1 MNLNQIMTDLS
12 YFLPELILTGI
23 ILLVII
29 FDLFQKAEVS
39 IRSGY
44 LAMGGLALVML
55 ALFGQ
60 DVSTPIGIFSN
71 MLAVDGFGH
80 FLKILVTLGAIL
92 VMWMSFNS
100 NELKG
105 RRVGEYYVLILILVL
120 GMYFLV
126 SATHLLSIYISLEMV
141 SIMSYLL
148 SGYLK
153 EQMRSNESSIKY
165 VVFGAFSSG
174 ILLYGFSLLYGLTG
188 SADIFEIQAAL
199 SAGTVSPV
207 LMLLILVMVL
217 VGFGYKIAAVPFHF
231 WTPDVY
237 EGAPAPITAF
247 LSVSPKAAGFAIII
261 RFFNV
266 AFSDGGNPNMESW
279 SALQNMDWQTI
290 IGVLSVL
297 SMTVGN
303 VVALQQSNIKR
314 MLAYSSIAHAGYMLL
329 GVVVADQTGI
339 AAVLYYASIYMLMNL
354 GAFFVAIHIKNAF
367 DTETIEDYKGLG
379 YSAPLLGVLMAIF
392 MFSLTGLPPTGGFVA
407 KFYLFR
413 SLIEFGDMYFYL
425 ALIGL
430 VNGVI
435 SLYYYMRVVK
445 AMYFGK
451 MEIPETTHQPPL
463 NVTLLLVLLA
473 APLLFAWILGDPL
486 SELTQ
491 NAVSFYVN

>member
-1 MNLNQIMTDLS
+1 MDINQIVADLS
-12 YFLPELILTGI
+12 HFIPELVLTGVL
-23 ILLVII
+23 LLVII
-29 FDLFQKAEVS
+29 YDLFQDLETS
-39 IRSGY
+39 IRVGY
-44 LAMGGLALVML
+44 LSLAGLMFGIL
-55 ALFGQ
+55 ALFAQ
-60 DVSTPIGIFSN
+60 DTSLPSGIFSN
-71 MLAVDGFGH
+71 MLAVDGFAKYM
-80 FLKILVTLGAIL
+80 KILVSLGAGL

-100 NELKG
+100 GELKN
-105 RRVGEYYVLILILVL
+105 RRVGEYYILIIALVL

-153 EQMRSNESSIKY
+153 EEMRSNEASVKY

-188 SADIFEIQAAL
+188 SADIFAIQAAL
-199 SAGTVSPV
+199 VGGTVSPT
-207 LMLLILVMVL
+207 LLLLILVMVL

-247 LSVSPKAAGFAIII
+247 LSVAPKAAGFAIII

-266 AFSDGGNPNMESW
+266 VFSGDGNPNLQAW
-279 SALQNMDWQTI
+279 SALENLNWQSVV
-290 IGVLSVL
+290 GLLSIL

-303 VVALQQSNIKR
+303 VIAIQQSNIKR

-339 AAVLYYASIYMLMNL
+339 AAVLYYAAIYMLMNL
-354 GAFFVAIHIKNAF
+354 GAFFVAIHVKNAF
-367 DTETIEDYKGLG
+367 GTEEIEEYKQLG
-379 YSAPLLGVLMAIF
+379 YKAPLLGVLMAIF
-392 MFSLTGLPPTGGFVA
+392 MFSLTGLPPTGGFIA

-413 SLIEFGDMYFYL
+413 SLIEYGDLYFWL
-425 ALIGL
+425 AIIGL
-430 VNGVI
+430 INGVI

-451 MEIPETTHQPPL
+451 MELAKEIHHAPL
-463 NVTLLLVLLA
+463 NVTILLA
-473 APLLFAWILGDPL
+473 VLALPLLFGWMLGDPL
-486 SELTQ
+486 SDLAQ
-491 NAVSFYVN
+491 NAVHFFVR

>member
-1 MNLNQIMTDLS
+1 MNLTQIMTDLS
-12 YFLPELILTGI
+12 YFLPELILTGV
-23 ILLVII
+23 LLMVIV
-29 FDLFQKAEVS
+29 FDLFQKAETS
-39 IRSGY
+39 IRAGY
-44 LAMGGLALVML
+44 LALGGLALVTI
-55 ALFGQ
+55 ALLGQ
-60 DVSTPIGIFSN
+60 DVSVPTGIFTN
-71 MLAVDGFGH
+71 MLAVDGFGR
-80 FLKILVTLGAIL
+80 FLKVLVSVGAML
-92 VMWMSFNS
+92 VMWMSFNT
-100 NELKG
+100 NELKN
-105 RRVGEYYVLILILVL
+105 RRVGEYYILILVLVL

-153 EQMRSNESSIKY
+153 EQMRSNEASVKY

-199 SAGTVSPV
+199 AAGSASPA
-207 LMLLILVMVL
+207 LLLLILVMVL

-237 EGAPAPITAF
+237 EGAPTPITAF
-247 LSVSPKAAGFAIII
+247 LSVAPKAAGFAIII

-266 AFSDGGNPNMESW
+266 TFSNAGNPNLEAW
-279 SALQNMDWQTI
+279 AALENMNWQAI

-303 VVALQQSNIKR
+303 VIALQQSNIKR

-339 AAVLYYASIYMLMNL
+339 SAILYYAAVYMFMNL

-367 DTETIEDYKGLG
+367 DTEDIEDYKALG
-379 YSAPLLGVLMAIF
+379 YKAPVMGVIMAIF

-407 KFYLFR
+407 KFYIFR
-413 SLIEFGDMYFYL
+413 ALIEYGDMYFWL

-430 VNGVI
+430 INGVI

-451 MEIPETTHQPPL
+451 MEIPETFHQAPL
-463 NVTLLLVLLA
+463 NVTILLSLLA
-473 APLLFAWILGDPL
+473 LPLLFAWMFGDPL
-486 SELTQ
+486 SAYAQ
-491 NAVSFYVN
+491 NAVHFFIK

>member
-12 YFLPELILTGI
+12 YFIPEMMLTGI
-23 ILLVII
+23 LLLVIL
-29 FDLFQKAEVS
+29 FDLFQKADTS

-44 LAMGGLALVML
+44 VALGGLILVTIALL
-55 ALFGQ
+55 GQ
-60 DVSTPIGIFSN
+60 DVSTSVGIFSN
-71 MLAVDGFGH
+71 MLAVDPFSN
-80 FLKILVTLGAIL
+80 FLKILVTVGTML

-100 NELKG
+100 NELKN
-105 RRVGEYYVLILILVL
+105 RRGGEYYTLLLTLVL

-153 EQMRSNESSIKY
+153 EQMRSNEASIKY

-188 SADIFEIQAAL
+188 SANIFEIQAAL
-199 SAGTVSPV
+199 SAGTVSPA
-207 LMLLILVMVL
+207 LMMVILIMIL

-247 LSVSPKAAGFAIII
+247 LSVAPKAAGFAIII

-266 AFSDGGNPNMESW
+266 ALSSAGNPNMEAW
-279 SALQNMDWQTI
+279 AALSNMDWQSVL
-290 IGVLSVL
+290 GVLAIL

-303 VVALQQSNIKR
+303 VIALQQSNIKR

-339 AAVLYYASIYMLMNL
+339 AAVLYYAAVYMLMNL
-354 GAFFVAIHIKNAF
+354 GAFFVAIHIKNEF
-367 DTETIEDYKGLG
+367 DTEEIEDYKALG
-379 YSAPLLGVLMAIF
+379 YRAPVLGVIMAIF

-407 KFYLFR
+407 KFYIFR
-413 SLIEFGDMYFYL
+413 ALIEYGDMYFWL

-430 VNGVI
+430 INGVI

-451 MEIPETTHQPPL
+451 IELPDTVHQAPL
-463 NVTLLLVLLA
+463 NITVLLSVLA
-473 APLLFAWILGDPL
+473 LPLLFAWMLGDPL
-486 SELTQ
+486 SAFAQ
-491 NAVSFYVN
+491 NAVQFFIQ

>member
-12 YFLPELILTGI
+12 YFIPEMILTGVL
-23 ILLVII
+23 LLVIV
-29 FDLFQKAEVS
+29 FDLFQKADAS
-39 IRSGY
+39 IRTGY
-44 LAMGGLALVML
+44 LAMGGMLLVTL
-55 ALFGQ
+55 SLLGQ
-60 DVSTPIGIFSN
+60 NVSTPVGIFSN
-71 MLAVDGFGH
+71 MLAVDGFSN
-80 FLKILVTLGAIL
+80 FLKILVSLGTLL
-92 VMWMSFNS
+92 VMWISFNS

-105 RRVGEYYVLILILVL
+105 RRVGEYYIVLLVLTL

-126 SATHLLSIYISLEMV
+126 SATHLLSIYMALEMV
-141 SIMSYLL
+141 SIMSFLL

-153 EQMRSNESSIKY
+153 EQMRSNEASIKY

-188 SADIFEIQAAL
+188 SAGIYEIQAAL
-199 SAGTVSPV
+199 ASGGVSPA
-207 LMLLILVMVL
+207 LMLIIMIMIL
-217 VGFGYKIAAVPFHF
+217 VGFGYKVAAVPFHF

-247 LSVSPKAAGFAIII
+247 LSVAPKAAGFAIII

-266 AFSDGGNPNMESW
+266 ALSNSGNPNMEAW
-279 SALQNMDWQTI
+279 SAIANMNWQAV
-290 IGVLSVL
+290 IGVLAIL

-303 VVALQQSNIKR
+303 VIALQQSNIKR

-339 AAVLYYASIYMLMNL
+339 ASVLYYAAIYMLMNL

-367 DTETIEDYKGLG
+367 DTEEIEDYKALG
-379 YSAPLLGVLMAIF
+379 YRAPVLGVIMAIF

-407 KFYLFR
+407 KFYIFR
-413 SLIEFGDMYFYL
+413 ALIEYGDMYFWL

-430 VNGVI
+430 INGVI

-451 MEIPETTHQPPL
+451 MEFPEKLHHAPV
-463 NVTLLLVLLA
+463 NVTVLLVLLA
-473 APLLFAWILGDPL
+473 FPLLFAWMIGDPL
-486 SELTQ
+486 STYAQ
-491 NAVSFYVN
+491 NAVHFFIK

>member
-1 MNLNQIMTDLS
+1 MTDLS
-12 YFLPELILTGI
+12 YFIPELILTGVL
-23 ILLVII
+23 LLVIL
-29 FDLFQKAEVS
+29 FDLFQKAETS

-44 LAMGGLALVML
+44 LAMGGLALVTL
-55 ALFGQ
+55 SLLGQ
-60 DVSTPIGIFSN
+60 DVSISRGIFTN
-71 MLAVDGFGH
+71 MLAVDGFGN
-80 FLKILVTLGAIL
+80 FLKVLVSVGAIL
-92 VMWMSFNS
+92 VMWISFNS
-100 NELKG
+100 NELKN
-105 RRVGEYYVLILILVL
+105 RRVGEYYVLILTLVL

-153 EQMRSNESSIKY
+153 EEMRSNEASIKY

-188 SADIFEIQAAL
+188 SADIYEIQAAL
-199 SAGTVSPV
+199 AAGTASPA
-207 LMLLILVMVL
+207 LMMLILIMVL

-247 LSVSPKAAGFAIII
+247 LSVAPKAAGFAIII

-266 AFSDGGNPNMESW
+266 ALSSAGNPNLEAW
-279 SALQNMDWQTI
+279 STLENMNWQAV
-290 IGVLSVL
+290 IGVLSIL

-303 VVALQQSNIKR
+303 VIALQQSNVKR

-339 AAVLYYASIYMLMNL
+339 AAVLYYAAVYMLMNL
-354 GAFFVAIHIKNAF
+354 GAFFVAIHVKNAF
-367 DTETIEDYKGLG
+367 DTEDIEDYKALG
-379 YSAPLLGVLMAIF
+379 YRAPVLGVIMAIF

-407 KFYLFR
+407 KFYIFR
-413 SLIEFGDMYFYL
+413 SLIEYGDMYFWL

-430 VNGVI
+430 INGVI

-445 AMYFGK
+445 AMYFTK
-451 MEIPETTHQPPL
+451 IELQE
-463 NVTLLLVLLA
+463 NVHHAPVNITILLSALA
-473 APLLFAWILGDPL
+473 LPLLFAWMFGDPL
-486 SELTQ
+486 SAYAQ
-491 NAVSFYVN
+491 NAVQFFIK

>member
-12 YFLPELILTGI
+12 YFIPEMMLTGLL
-23 ILLVII
+23 LLVIL
-29 FDLFQKAEVS
+29 FDLFQKAETS

-44 LAMGGLALVML
+44 MALGGLVLVTLALV
-55 ALFGQ
+55 GQ
-60 DVSTPIGIFSN
+60 NVSPSVGIFSE
-71 MLAVDGFGH
+71 MLAVDSFGN
-80 FLKILVTLGAIL
+80 FLKILVTSGTML

-100 NELKG
+100 DELKN
-105 RRVGEYYVLILILVL
+105 RRVGEYYILLLTLTL

-153 EQMRSNESSIKY
+153 EQNRSNEASIKY

-188 SADIFEIQAAL
+188 SANIFEIQAAL
-199 SAGTVSPV
+199 STGAASPA
-207 LMLLILVMVL
+207 LMMVILILIL

-237 EGAPAPITAF
+237 EGAPAPITAL
-247 LSVSPKAAGFAIII
+247 LSVAPKAAGFAIII

-266 AFSDGGNPNMESW
+266 ALSSAGNPNMEAW
-279 SALQNMDWQTI
+279 TALSNMNWQAV
-290 IGVLSVL
+290 IGLLSIL
-297 SMTVGN
+297 TMTVGN
-303 VVALQQSNIKR
+303 VVAIQQSNIKR

-339 AAVLYYASIYMLMNL
+339 AAVLYYTAIYMLMNL
-354 GAFFVAIHIKNAF
+354 GAFFVVIYVKNAF
-367 DTETIEDYKGLG
+367 DTEEIEDYKALG
-379 YSAPLLGVLMAIF
+379 YKAPLLGVIMTVF
-392 MFSLTGLPPTGGFVA
+392 MFSLAGIPPTGGFVA

-413 SLIEFGDMYFYL
+413 ALIEYGDMYFWL

-430 VNGVI
+430 INSVI

-451 MEIPETTHQPPL
+451 IELVKTTHKAPT
-463 NVTLLLVLLA
+463 NILVLLSLLA
-473 APLLFAWILGDPL
+473 LPLLFAWMLGDPL
-486 SELTQ
+486 STYAQ
-491 NAVSFYVN
+491 NAVQFFIN

>member
-23 ILLVII
+23 ILMVII
-29 FDLFQKAEVS
+29 FDLFQKAETSV
-39 IRSGY
+39 RSGFV
-44 LAMGGLALVML
+44 AVGGLALVL
-55 ALFGQ
+55 IALLGQ
-60 DVSTPIGIFSN
+60 DVSQSVGIFSN
-71 MLAVDGFGH
+71 MLAVDGFGN

-100 NELKG
+100 NELKN
-105 RRVGEYYVLILILVL
+105 RRVGEYYILILVLLL

-126 SATHLLSIYISLEMV
+126 SATHLLSIYIALEMV

-174 ILLYGFSLLYGLTG
+174 ILLYGFSLIFGLTG
-188 SADIFEIQAAL
+188 SADIFEIQSAL
-199 SAGTVSPV
+199 AAGTVSTT
-207 LMLLILVMVL
+207 LMLLVLVMVL

-266 AFSDGGNPNMESW
+266 ALSDGGNPNMEAWTS
-279 SALQNMDWQTI
+279 LQNLDWQVV
-290 IGVLSVL
+290 IGALSVL

-303 VVALQQSNIKR
+303 VIALQQSNIKR

-329 GVVVADQTGI
+329 GVVVANQTGI
-339 AAVLYYASIYMLMNL
+339 AAVLYYASVYMLMNL

-367 DTETIEDYKGLG
+367 DTETIEDYKSLG
-379 YSAPLLGVLMAIF
+379 YKAPLLGVLMTVF

-451 MEIPETTHQPPL
+451 MELVENTHQAPL
-463 NVTLLLVLLA
+463 NVTILLVILA
-473 APLLFAWILGDPL
+473 APLLFAWMLGDPL
-486 SELTQ
+486 SDLAQ
-491 NAVSFYVN
+491 NAVSFFVN

>member
-1 MNLNQIMTDLS
+1 MNLNQIVSDLS
-12 YFLPELILTGI
+12 YFLPELMLTGI
-23 ILLVII
+23 LLMVII
-29 FDLFQKAEVS
+29 FDLFQKAETS
-39 IRSGY
+39 IRAGY
-44 LAMGGLALVML
+44 LAVAGLALVTL
-55 ALFGQ
+55 SLFGQ
-60 DVSTPIGIFSN
+60 DTATPTGIFSN
-71 MLAVDGFGH
+71 MLAVDGFSR
-80 FLKILVTLGAIL
+80 FLKILVSIGGML

-100 NELKG
+100 NELKN
-105 RRVGEYYVLILILVL
+105 RRVGEYYTLILTLVL

-126 SATHLLSIYISLEMV
+126 SATHLLSIYVSLEMV

-153 EQMRSNESSIKY
+153 EQMRSNEASIKY

-199 SAGTVSPV
+199 VAGSVSPA
-207 LMLLILVMVL
+207 LLILILVMVL

-247 LSVSPKAAGFAIII
+247 LSVAPKAAGFAIII

-266 AFSDGGNPNMESW
+266 AFSDSGNPNMEAW
-279 SALQNMDWQTI
+279 AALENMNWQAI
-290 IGVLSVL
+290 VGALSIL

-303 VVALQQSNIKR
+303 VIALQQTNIKR

-339 AAVLYYASIYMLMNL
+339 AAILYYASVYMLMNL

-367 DTETIEDYKGLG
+367 DTEEIEDYKSLG
-379 YSAPLLGVLMAIF
+379 YKAPVLGLIMAIF

-413 SLIEFGDMYFYL
+413 SLIEYGDMYFWL
-425 ALIGL
+425 AIIGL

-451 MEIPETTHQPPL
+451 MEIPETVHHAPL
-463 NVTLLLVLLA
+463 NVTILLVLLA
-473 APLLFAWILGDPL
+473 VPLVFGWMVGDPL
-486 SELTQ
+486 SGYAQ
-491 NAVSFYVN
+491 DAVHFFVK

>member
-1 MNLNQIMTDLS
+1 MNLNQIVADLS
-12 YFLPELILTGI
+12 YFVPEMVLTGV
-23 ILLVII
+23 LLMVIVY
-29 FDLFQKAEVS
+29 DLFQNAENSIKA
-39 IRSGY
+39 GY
-44 LAMGGLALVML
+44 LALGGLALTTL
-55 ALFGQ
+55 AIIGQ
-60 DVSTPIGIFSN
+60 DVSTPMGIFSN
-71 MLAVDGFGH
+71 MLAVDGFGRY
-80 FLKILVTLGAIL
+80 LKILVSIGAIL

-100 NELKG
+100 NELKN
-105 RRVGEYYVLILILVL
+105 RRVGEYYVLILVLVL

-153 EQMRSNESSIKY
+153 EEMRSNEASIKY

-199 SAGTVSPV
+199 ATGTASPV
-207 LMLLILVMVL
+207 LLILILVMVL

-247 LSVSPKAAGFAIII
+247 LSVAPKAAGFAIII

-266 AFSDGGNPNMESW
+266 VFTSDGNPNMEAW
-279 SALQNMDWQTI
+279 AVLENMNWQAV

-303 VVALQQSNIKR
+303 VIALQQSNIKR

-329 GVVVADQTGI
+329 GVVVADQTGV
-339 AAVLYYASIYMLMNL
+339 AAILYYAAIYMLMNL

-367 DTETIEDYKGLG
+367 DTENIEDYKALG
-379 YSAPLLGVLMAIF
+379 YRAPLLGVIMAIF
-392 MFSLTGLPPTGGFVA
+392 MFSLTGLPPTGGFLA
-407 KFYLFR
+407 KFYIFR
-413 SLIEFGDMYFYL
+413 ALIEYGDMYFYL

-430 VNGVI
+430 INGVI

-451 MEIPETTHQPPL
+451 IELPETTHQAPL
-463 NVTLLLVLLA
+463 NVTILLSLLA
-473 APLLFAWILGDPL
+473 LPLLFAWMFGDPL
-486 SELTQ
+486 STYAQ
-491 NAVSFYVN
+491 NAVHFFIK

>member
-12 YFLPELILTGI
+12 YFIPEMMLTGI
-23 ILLVII
+23 LLLVIL
-29 FDLFQKAEVS
+29 FDLFQKADTS

-44 LAMGGLALVML
+44 LALGGMVLVTIALL
-55 ALFGQ
+55 GQ
-60 DVSTPIGIFSN
+60 DVSAPNGIFSN
-71 MLAVDGFGH
+71 MLAIDSFSRY
-80 FLKILVTLGAIL
+80 LKVLVSVGTIL

-100 NELKG
+100 NELKN
-105 RRVGEYYVLILILVL
+105 RRVGEYYVLLLILVL

-153 EQMRSNESSIKY
+153 EQMRSNEASIKY

-188 SADIFEIQAAL
+188 SADISEIQAAL
-199 SAGTVSPV
+199 SAGGISPALLLLV
-207 LMLLILVMVL
+207 LIMIL

-247 LSVSPKAAGFAIII
+247 LSVAPKAAGFAIII

-266 AFSDGGNPNMESW
+266 AFSSAGNPNMEAW
-279 SALQNMDWQTI
+279 SALENMNWQAVV
-290 IGVLSVL
+290 GVLSIL

-303 VVALQQSNIKR
+303 VIAIQQSNIKR

-339 AAVLYYASIYMLMNL
+339 AAILYYATIYMLMNL

-367 DTETIEDYKGLG
+367 DTEEIEDYKGLG
-379 YSAPLLGVLMAIF
+379 YRAPVLGVIMAIF

-407 KFYLFR
+407 KFYIFR
-413 SLIEFGDMYFYL
+413 ALIENGDTYFWL

-430 VNGVI
+430 INGVI

-445 AMYFGK
+445 AMYFTK
-451 MEIPETTHQPPL
+451 IEIPKTVHNAPL
-463 NVTLLLVLLA
+463 NVTILLSLLA
-473 APLLFAWILGDPL
+473 APLLFAWMVGDPL
-486 SELTQ
+486 SSYTQ
-491 NAVSFYVN
+491 AAVQFFIH

>member
-1 MNLNQIMTDLS
+1 MDLNQIVADLGL
-12 YFLPELILTGI
+12 FVPEIILTGV
-23 ILLVII
+23 ILLVILY
-29 FDLFQKAEVS
+29 DLFQDAENS

-44 LAMGGLALVML
+44 LALGGLVLTIL
-55 ALFGQ
+55 AVFVQ
-60 DVSTPIGIFSN
+60 DTSIPSGIFAN
-71 MLAVDGFGH
+71 MLAVDGFSK
-80 FLKILVTLGAIL
+80 FLKVVVSIGAAL

-100 NELKG
+100 SELKN
-105 RRVGEYYVLILILVL
+105 RRVGEYYVLMLVLTL

-141 SIMSYLL
+141 SLMSFLL

-153 EQMRSNESSIKY
+153 EQMRSNEAAIKY

-188 SADIFEIQAAL
+188 STSIFEIQAAL
-199 SAGTVSPV
+199 AAGSVAPG
-207 LMLLILVMVL
+207 LLLLIFIMIL

-237 EGAPAPITAF
+237 EGAPVPITAF
-247 LSVSPKAAGFAIII
+247 LSVAPKAAGFAIII

-266 AFSDGGNPNMESW
+266 VFSGDGNPNMEAW
-279 SALQNMDWQTI
+279 SVLENLNWQAVI
-290 IGVLSVL
+290 SVVAVL

-303 VVALQQSNIKR
+303 VIALQQSNIKR

-339 AAVLYYASIYMLMNL
+339 AAILYYAAVYMLMNL
-354 GAFFVAIHIKNAF
+354 GAFFVAIHVKNAF
-367 DTETIEDYKGLG
+367 DTEEIEEYKMLG
-379 YSAPLLGVLMAIF
+379 YKAPLLGVIMTIF

-407 KFYLFR
+407 KFYIFR
-413 SLIEFGDMYFYL
+413 SLIEYGDMYFWL
-425 ALIGL
+425 AIIGL
-430 VNGVI
+430 INGVI

-451 MEIPETTHQPPL
+451 IELPETIHQAPV
-463 NVTLLLVLLA
+463 NVTVLLVILA
-473 APLLFAWILGDPL
+473 LPLLIGWMIGDPL
-486 SELTQ
+486 SGYAQ
-491 NAVSFYVN
+491 NAVHFFVN

>member
-1 MNLNQIMTDLS
+1 MNLNQIVADLS
-12 YFLPELILTGI
+12 YFIPELILTGVL
-23 ILLVII
+23 LLVIV
-29 FDLFQKAEVS
+29 FDLFQKAETS

-44 LAMGGLALVML
+44 LALGGLVLVIL

-60 DVSTPIGIFSN
+60 DVSTSTGIFSN
-71 MLAVDGFGH
+71 MLAVDGFGK
-80 FLKILVTLGAIL
+80 FLKIVVTLGAIL

-100 NELKG
+100 NELKN
-105 RRVGEYYVLILILVL
+105 RRVGEYYVLILITVL

-153 EQMRSNESSIKY
+153 EQMRSNEASIKY

-199 SAGTVSPV
+199 AAGSTSPT
-207 LMLLILVMVL
+207 LLLLILVLVI

-266 AFSDGGNPNMESW
+266 AFSSVGNPNMEGW
-279 SALQNMDWQTI
+279 SALENIDWQVL
-290 IGVLSVL
+290 IGVISIL
-297 SMTVGN
+297 SMSIGN
-303 VVALQQSNIKR
+303 LIALQQSNIKR
-314 MLAYSSIAHAGYMLL
+314 MLAYSSIAHAGYMLM

-339 AAVLYYASIYMLMNL
+339 AAILYYTAVYMLMNL

-367 DTETIEDYKGLG
+367 GTEDIEDYKALG
-379 YSAPLLGVLMAIF
+379 YKAPVLGVIMAIF

-413 SLIEFGDMYFYL
+413 SLIEYGDKYFWL

-430 VNGVI
+430 LNGVV

-451 MEIPETTHQPPL
+451 MEFPEKVHHAPL
-463 NVTLLLVLLA
+463 NVTVLLVVLA
-473 APLLFAWILGDPL
+473 LPLMLGWMIGDPL
-486 SELTQ
+486 SGYAQ
-491 NAVSFYVN
+491 NAVHFFIK

>member
-12 YFLPELILTGI
+12 YFIPELILTGI
-23 ILLVII
+23 LLAVIV
-29 FDLFQKAEVS
+29 FDLFQKAETS
-39 IRSGY
+39 IRAGY
-44 LAMGGLALVML
+44 LALGGLALVGI
-55 ALFGQ
+55 ALIGQ
-60 DVSTPIGIFSN
+60 DVSVPTGIFTN
-71 MLAVDGFGH
+71 MLAVDGFGK
-80 FLKILVTLGAIL
+80 FLKVLVTIGAML
-92 VMWMSFNS
+92 VMWISFNT
-100 NELKG
+100 NELKD
-105 RRVGEYYVLILILVL
+105 RRVGEYYVLILVLVL

-153 EQMRSNESSIKY
+153 EQIRSNEASVKY

-199 SAGTVSPV
+199 AAGSTSPA
-207 LMLLILVMVL
+207 LLLLILIMVL

-237 EGAPAPITAF
+237 EGAPTPITAF
-247 LSVSPKAAGFAIII
+247 LSVAPKAAGFAIII

-266 AFSDGGNPNMESW
+266 TFSSTGNPNMEAW
-279 SALQNMDWQTI
+279 SALENMNWQAI
-290 IGVLSVL
+290 IGLLSVL

-303 VVALQQSNIKR
+303 VIALQQSNIKR

-329 GVVVADQTGI
+329 GVVVADQTGV
-339 AAVLYYASIYMLMNL
+339 AAILYYAAVYMFMNL

-367 DTETIEDYKGLG
+367 DTEDIEDYKSLG
-379 YSAPLLGVLMAIF
+379 YKAPVLGVIMAIF

-407 KFYLFR
+407 KFYIFR
-413 SLIEFGDMYFYL
+413 ALIEYGDMYFYL

-430 VNGVI
+430 INGVI

-451 MEIPETTHQPPL
+451 IELVEQVHNAPL
-463 NVTLLLVLLA
+463 NITILLVILA
-473 APLLFAWILGDPL
+473 APLLLAWIVGDPL
-486 SELTQ
+486 SAYAQ
-491 NAVSFYVN
+491 DAVHFFIK

>member
-1 MNLNQIMTDLS
+1 MNLNQIVMDLS
-12 YFLPELILTGI
+12 YFIPEVLLTAV
-23 ILLVII
+23 LLMVIVY
-29 FDLFQKAEVS
+29 DLFQTAETS
-39 IRSGY
+39 IRVGY
-44 LAMGGLALVML
+44 LALGGLALTTL
-55 ALFGQ
+55 AVIGQ
-60 DVSTPIGIFSN
+60 DVSTPTGIFSN
-71 MLAVDGFGH
+71 MLAVDGFGRY
-80 FLKILVTLGAIL
+80 LKIVVSLGAML

-100 NELKG
+100 NELKNRG
-105 RRVGEYYVLILILVL
+105 VGEYYILILTLVL

-153 EQMRSNESSIKY
+153 EQMRSNEASVKY

-199 SAGTVSPV
+199 AAGTASPM
-207 LMLLILVMVL
+207 LMLLILIMIL

-247 LSVSPKAAGFAIII
+247 LSVAPKAAGFAIII

-266 AFSDGGNPNMESW
+266 VLSGDGNPNLAAW
-279 SALQNMDWQTI
+279 SMLENMNWQVVV
-290 IGVLSVL
+290 GVISVL
-297 SMTVGN
+297 TMTVGN
-303 VVALQQSNIKR
+303 VIAIQQSNIKR

-339 AAVLYYASIYMLMNL
+339 SAVLYYAAIYMLMNL

-367 DTETIEDYKGLG
+367 DTEEIEDYKALG
-379 YSAPLLGVLMAIF
+379 YRAPLLGVFMAIF

-413 SLIEFGDMYFYL
+413 SLIEYGDMYFYL

-451 MEIPETTHQPPL
+451 MEFPETTHQAPL
-463 NVTLLLVLLA
+463 NVNILLA
-473 APLLFAWILGDPL
+473 LLAIPLLFAWMFGDPL
-486 SELTQ
+486 SVYAQ
-491 NAVSFYVN
+491 NAVQFFIK

>member
-1 MNLNQIMTDLS
+1 MNLNQIVADLS
-12 YFLPELILTGI
+12 YFIPEILLTGI
-23 ILLVII
+23 LLLVIV
-29 FDLFQKAEVS
+29 FDLFQKAGAS
-39 IRSGY
+39 IRAGY
-44 LAMGGLALVML
+44 LALGGLALVSI

-60 DVSTPIGIFSN
+60 DVSSPMGIFSN
-71 MLAVDGFGH
+71 MLAVDGFGR
-80 FLKILVTLGAIL
+80 FLKIVVTLGAML
-92 VMWMSFNS
+92 VIWMSFNS
-100 NELKG
+100 NELKN
-105 RRVGEYYVLILILVL
+105 RKVGEYYILILILVL

-126 SATHLLSIYISLEMV
+126 SATHLLSIYIALEMV

-153 EQMRSNESSIKY
+153 EQMRSNEASIKY

-188 SADIFEIQAAL
+188 SADIYEIQAAL
-199 SAGTVSPV
+199 AMGTASPA
-207 LMLLILVMVL
+207 LLLLILVLVL

-266 AFSDGGNPNMESW
+266 AFSSSGNPNMESW
-279 SALQNMDWQTI
+279 AALENINWQLL
-290 IGVLSVL
+290 IGVISVL
-297 SMTVGN
+297 SMSIGN
-303 VVALQQSNIKR
+303 LIALQQSNIKR

-329 GVVVADQTGI
+329 GVVVADQTGV
-339 AAVLYYASIYMLMNL
+339 AAILYYSAVYMFMNL
-354 GAFFVAIHIKNAF
+354 GAFFVAIHVKNAF
-367 DTETIEDYKGLG
+367 GTEDIEDYKALG
-379 YSAPLLGVLMAIF
+379 YKAPVLGVIMAIF

-413 SLIEFGDMYFYL
+413 SLIEYGDNYFWL

-430 VNGVI
+430 INGVI

-451 MEIPETTHQPPL
+451 MEIPKTVHNAPV
-463 NVTLLLVLLA
+463 NVTILLVILA
-473 APLLFAWILGDPL
+473 FPLLFGWMLGDPL
-486 SELTQ
+486 SVYAQ
-491 NAVSFYVN
+491 NAVQFFVK

>member
-12 YFLPELILTGI
+12 YFIPEMMLTGI
-23 ILLVII
+23 LLLVII
-29 FDLFQKAEVS
+29 FDLFQKADTS

-44 LAMGGLALVML
+44 LALGGMVLVTIALL
-55 ALFGQ
+55 GQ
-60 DVSTPIGIFSN
+60 NVSTPIGIFTN
-71 MLAVDGFGH
+71 MLAVDGFGN
-80 FLKILVTLGAIL
+80 FLKILVSLGTIL

-100 NELKG
+100 NELKN
-105 RRVGEYYVLILILVL
+105 RRVGEYYVLLLTLVL

-153 EQMRSNESSIKY
+153 EQMRSNEASIKY

-174 ILLYGFSLLYGLTG
+174 ILLYGFSLLYGLTA
-188 SADIFEIQAAL
+188 SADIYEIQAAL
-199 SAGTVSPV
+199 SGGGTSPA
-207 LMLLILVMVL
+207 LMMIILIMIL

-247 LSVSPKAAGFAIII
+247 LSVAPKAAGFAIII

-266 AFSDGGNPNMESW
+266 ALSNAGNPNMEAW
-279 SALQNMDWQTI
+279 TALSNMNWQAV
-290 IGVLSVL
+290 IGVLAML

-303 VVALQQSNIKR
+303 VIALQQSNIKR

-339 AAVLYYASIYMLMNL
+339 AAILYYASVYMLMNL

-367 DTETIEDYKGLG
+367 DTEEIEDYKSLG
-379 YSAPLLGVLMAIF
+379 YRAPVLGVLMAIF

-407 KFYLFR
+407 KFYIFR
-413 SLIEFGDMYFYL
+413 ALIEYGDMYFYL

-430 VNGVI
+430 INGVI

-451 MEIPETTHQPPL
+451 MEIPENIHNAPV
-463 NVTLLLVLLA
+463 NVTVLLSLLA
-473 APLLFAWILGDPL
+473 LPLLFAWMFGDPL
-486 SELTQ
+486 SEYAQ
-491 NAVSFYVN
+491 NAVHFFVK

>member
-1 MNLNQIMTDLS
+1 MDLNQIVADLGL
-12 YFLPELILTGI
+12 FLPEIILTGVV
-23 ILLVII
+23 LLVVLY
-29 FDLFQKAEVS
+29 DLFQDAEHS

-44 LAMGGLALVML
+44 LAMGGLVLTLL
-55 ALFGQ
+55 AVLMQ
-60 DVSTPIGIFSN
+60 DTSAPTGIFSN
-71 MLAVDGFGH
+71 MLAVDGFSN
-80 FLKILVTLGAIL
+80 FLKVIVSIGAIL

-105 RRVGEYYVLILILVL
+105 RRVGEYYVLILVLTL

-141 SIMSYLL
+141 SLMSFLL

-153 EQMRSNESSIKY
+153 EQMRSNEAAIKY

-188 SADIFEIQAAL
+188 STSIFEIQAAL
-199 SAGTVSPV
+199 AAGNVQPALL
-207 LMLLILVMVL
+207 LMVLVMVL

-237 EGAPAPITAF
+237 EGAPVPITAF
-247 LSVSPKAAGFAIII
+247 LSVAPKAAGFAIII

-266 AFSDGGNPNMESW
+266 VFSGDGNPNMEAW
-279 SALQNMDWQTI
+279 SALENLNWQAVI
-290 IGVLSVL
+290 SLLAIL

-303 VVALQQSNIKR
+303 VIAIQQSNIKR

-339 AAVLYYASIYMLMNL
+339 AAILYYAGVYMLMNL
-354 GAFFVAIHIKNAF
+354 GAFFVAIHVKNAF
-367 DTETIEDYKGLG
+367 DTEEIEEYKMLG
-379 YSAPLLGVLMAIF
+379 YKAPVLGVIMTIF
-392 MFSLTGLPPTGGFVA
+392 MFSLTGLPPTGGFIA
-407 KFYLFR
+407 KFYIFR
-413 SLIEFGDMYFYL
+413 SLIEYGDMYFWL
-425 ALIGL
+425 AIIGL
-430 VNGVI
+430 INGVI

-451 MEIPETTHQPPL
+451 MELPERIHQAPL
-463 NVTLLLVLLA
+463 NVTVLLVILALPLLLG
-473 APLLFAWILGDPL
+473 WMIGDPL
-486 SELTQ
+486 SGYAQ
-491 NAVSFYVN
+491 SAVHFFVN

>member
-1 MNLNQIMTDLS
+1 MNLNQIVTDLS
-12 YFLPELILTGI
+12 YFIPEILLTGI
-23 ILLVII
+23 LLLVII
-29 FDLFQKAEVS
+29 FDLFQKAETS

-44 LAMGGLALVML
+44 LALGGLALVTL

-60 DVSTPIGIFSN
+60 DVSTSTGIFSN
-71 MLAVDGFGH
+71 MLAVDGFSR
-80 FLKILVTLGAIL
+80 FLKILISIGAML

-100 NELKG
+100 NELKD
-105 RRVGEYYVLILILVL
+105 RRVGEYYVLILTMVL
-120 GMYFLV
+120 GMFFLV
-126 SATHLLSIYISLEMV
+126 SATHLLSIYIALEMV

-153 EQMRSNESSIKY
+153 EQIRSNEASIKY

-199 SAGTVSPV
+199 SAGSTSPA
-207 LMLLILVMVL
+207 LLLLILLMVL

-247 LSVSPKAAGFAIII
+247 LSVAPKAAGFAIII

-266 AFSDGGNPNMESW
+266 AFSNAGNPNLEAW
-279 SALQNMDWQTI
+279 SALENMNWQAVI
-290 IGVLSVL
+290 SILSIL

-303 VVALQQSNIKR
+303 VIALQQTNIKR

-339 AAVLYYASIYMLMNL
+339 AAVLYYAAIYMLMNL
-354 GAFFVAIHIKNAF
+354 GAFFVAIHVKNAF
-367 DTETIEDYKGLG
+367 NTEDIEDYKSLG
-379 YSAPLLGVLMAIF
+379 YKAPVLGLIMAIF

-413 SLIEFGDMYFYL
+413 ALIEYGDMFFWL

-451 MEIPETTHQPPL
+451 MEIPDTIHNPPV
-463 NVTLLLVLLA
+463 NVTILLVILA
-473 APLLFAWILGDPL
+473 VPLLFGWMIGDPL
-486 SELTQ
+486 SAYAQ
-491 NAVSFYVN
+491 DAVHFFIK

>member
-29 FDLFQKAEVS
+29 FDLFQKEETS
-39 IRSGY
+39 IRTGF
-44 LAMGGLALVML
+44 LAVGGLALVAI
-55 ALFGQ
+55 ALLGQ
-60 DVSTPIGIFSN
+60 DTSLSVGIFSN
-71 MLAVDGFGH
+71 MLAVDGFGK

-100 NELKG
+100 SELKN
-105 RRVGEYYVLILILVL
+105 RRVGEYYILILVLTL

-126 SATHLLSIYISLEMV
+126 SATHLLSIYMALEMV

-153 EQMRSNESSIKY
+153 EQMRSNESSVKY

-188 SADIFEIQAAL
+188 SANIFDIQAAL
-199 SAGTVSPV
+199 ASGAVSPV
-207 LMLLILVMVL
+207 LMLLILVMIL

-266 AFSDGGNPNMESW
+266 AFSDGGNPNMEVWDS
-279 SALQNMDWQTI
+279 LQNLDWQVLV
-290 IGVLSVL
+290 GALSVL

-303 VVALQQSNIKR
+303 VIALQQSNIKR

-329 GVVVADQTGI
+329 GVVVANQTGI
-339 AAVLYYASIYMLMNL
+339 AAVLYYASVYMLMNL

-367 DTETIEDYKGLG
+367 DTETIEDYKSLG
-379 YSAPLLGVLMAIF
+379 YRAPLLGVLMTIF

-413 SLIEFGDMYFYL
+413 SLIEFGDLYFYL

-430 VNGVI
+430 INGVI

-451 MEIPETTHQPPL
+451 MEIPETTHTAPL
-463 NVTLLLVLLA
+463 NVTILLIVLA
-473 APLLFAWILGDPL
+473 APLLFAWMLGDPL
-486 SELTQ
+486 SHLAQ
-491 NAVSFYVN
+491 QAVSFFVY

>member
-23 ILLVII
+23 LLLVIL
-29 FDLFQKAEVS
+29 FDLFQKAEDS

-44 LAMGGLALVML
+44 LALGGLVLVVL
-55 ALFGQ
+55 ALLMQ
-60 DVSTPIGIFSN
+60 DGSVSVGIFSN
-71 MLAVDGFGH
+71 MLAVDGFAKY
-80 FLKILVTLGAIL
+80 LKILVSVGAIL

-105 RRVGEYYVLILILVL
+105 RRVGEYYILILTLVL

-126 SATHLLSIYISLEMV
+126 SATNLLSIYISLEMV

-153 EQMRSNESSIKY
+153 EQMRSNESSVKY

-188 SADIFEIQAAL
+188 SADIFAIQAAL
-199 SAGTVSPV
+199 SSGTVSPT
-207 LMLLILVMVL
+207 LMLLILIMIL

-261 RFFNV
+261 RFFSV
-266 AFSDGGNPNMESW
+266 AFSDGGNPNMAGW
-279 SALQNMDWQTI
+279 
-290 IGVLSVL
+290 GVLENLNWQAVVGILSIL

-303 VVALQQSNIKR
+303 VIALQQSNIKR
-314 MLAYSSIAHAGYMLL
+314 MLAYSSIAHAGYMLM

-339 AAVLYYASIYMLMNL
+339 AAVLYYAAIYMLMNL

-367 DTETIEDYKGLG
+367 NTETIEDYQGLG
-379 YSAPLLGVLMAIF
+379 YKAPLLGVLMSIF
-392 MFSLTGLPPTGGFVA
+392 MFALTGLPPTGGFVA

-413 SLIEFGDMYFYL
+413 SLIEFGDLYFYL

-430 VNGVI
+430 INGVI

-445 AMYFGK
+445 ALYFGK
-451 MEIPETTHQPPL
+451 MELVENTHQAPL
-463 NVTLLLVLLA
+463 NVTLLLLLLA
-473 APLLFAWILGDPL
+473 LPLLFAWMLGDPL
-486 SELTQ
+486 ADYAQ
-491 NAVSFYVN
+491 NAVSFFVN

>member
-12 YFLPELILTGI
+12 YFIPEMMLTV
-23 ILLVII
+23 ILLMVIV
-29 FDLFQKAEVS
+29 FDLFQKAETS
-39 IRSGY
+39 IRAGY
-44 LAMGGLALVML
+44 LALGGLALVTL
-55 ALFGQ
+55 SLVGQ
-60 DVSTPIGIFSN
+60 DVSTPTGIFSN
-71 MLAVDGFGH
+71 MLAVDGFGRYI
-80 FLKILVTLGAIL
+80 KLVVTIGAML

-100 NELKG
+100 NELKE
-105 RRVGEYYVLILILVL
+105 RRVGEYYVLILTLVL
-120 GMYFLV
+120 GMFFLA
-126 SATHLLSIYISLEMV
+126 SATHLLSIYIALEMV

-153 EQMRSNESSIKY
+153 EQMRSNEASIKY

-188 SADIFEIQAAL
+188 SADIVEIQAAL
-199 SAGTVSPV
+199 AAGTISPA
-207 LMLLILVMVL
+207 LMLLILVLVL

-247 LSVSPKAAGFAIII
+247 LSVAPKAAGFAIII

-266 AFSDGGNPNMESW
+266 AFSNAGNPNLEAW
-279 SALQNMDWQTI
+279 TALENMNWQAV

-303 VVALQQSNIKR
+303 VVALQQTNIKR

-339 AAVLYYASIYMLMNL
+339 AAILYYAAIYMLMNL

-367 DTETIEDYKGLG
+367 DTEDIEDYQSLG
-379 YSAPLLGVLMAIF
+379 YKAPVLGVLMAIF

-413 SLIEFGDMYFYL
+413 ALIEYGDQYFWL

-451 MEIPETTHQPPL
+451 MELPGSVHNAPL
-463 NVTLLLVLLA
+463 NVTILLVILA
-473 APLLFAWILGDPL
+473 LPLLFGWMIGDPL
-486 SELTQ
+486 SAYAQ
-491 NAVSFYVN
+491 DAVQFFIK